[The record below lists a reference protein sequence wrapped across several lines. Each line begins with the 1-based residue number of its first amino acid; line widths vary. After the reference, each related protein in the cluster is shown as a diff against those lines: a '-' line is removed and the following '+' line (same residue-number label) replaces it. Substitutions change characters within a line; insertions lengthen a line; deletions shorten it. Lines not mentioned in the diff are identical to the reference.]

1 MEQQRRRFKQNLSL
15 QERLALYAEAAR
27 QKASLLRPGA
37 EKEELLRK
45 ARQADTAAHLSGWV
59 SSPGIQP
66 PKQRP

>member
-1 MEQQRRRFKQNLSL
+1 MEQRRRRFKHNISL

-45 ARQADTAAHLSGWV
+45 ARQADTAAHLSGLV
-59 SSPGIQP
+59 HSPGFQP
-66 PKQRP
+66 PKYRP